1 MLDVSDGLITAMREK
16 SADNEQHV
24 RPFKRDENGRTRILE
39 CRPGLFIAMSTVTF
53 PKQLYKYLEN
63 KHEDG
68 NGYPTEIC
76 QFFPARIN
84 KFGLC
89 TSEEQP

>member
-1 MLDVSDGLITAMREK
+1 MFITAMREK

-39 CRPGLFIAMSTVTF
+39 RRPGLFIAMSLATF
-53 PKQLYKYLEN
+53 PKQLWKYLEN

-68 NGYPTEIC
+68 DGYPTEIC
-76 QFFPARIN
+76 QFCKARI
-84 KFGLC
+84 KEFGLC